1 MHFCRDADGS
11 RLIVRPQ
18 EDAIASW
25 RALHAPLKPWSAQN
39 CTIKRLNSL
48 LSRPGYEIRRGAAG
62 IMLQSLD
69 ISTLRVCSIL
79 ASTAFGLVFIGL
91 WSHKRLSAH
100 LLYWA
105 ASSFLYAAIILGFQ
119 AFASRS
125 AIAGTAIFA
134 LMGLTNILLLAGIR
148 SLDGRRAFAW
158 WMAAPP
164 LLAACGDAIP
174 KLLSAASLWTD
185 VGETIGLACAM
196 GFSGVAILLD
206 RGGNPLSRARMMAGV
221 ALLGYLPG
229 YAGVLIGLLGFGPSY
244 DLLAILPMLSDQ
256 LLLGIS
262 NLALLAMPIERAHA
276 LLRDAAQRDHLTGA
290 WNRAGLAA
298 RVAPLCRQGAAIVAI
313 DVDHFKAVN
322 DQHGHGI
329 GDEILV
335 ALVRRTA
342 TLASE
347 LGGAIARI
355 GGDEFIAIL
364 PGASKTDAHAFA
376 ARLKLACSES
386 TSLPDWTVSIGLAWI
401 EPHTTDIGPAL
412 KRADASLYRAKALG
426 RNRIAA

>member
-1 MHFCRDADGS
+1 
-11 RLIVRPQ
+11 
-18 EDAIASW
+18 
-25 RALHAPLKPWSAQN
+25 
-39 CTIKRLNSL
+39 
-48 LSRPGYEIRRGAAG
+48 
-62 IMLQSLD
+62 MLQSLD

-91 WSHKRLSAH
+91 WSHKRSSAH

-158 WMAAPP
+158 WIAAPP

-342 TLASE
+342 MLASE

-376 ARLKLACSES
+376 ARSSSPAARAHRCPTGRSAS
-386 TSLPDWTVSIGLAWI
+386 GWPGSNRTRPTSARRSSVPTHRSIAPRRSAGTGSPPD
-401 EPHTTDIGPAL
+401 
-412 KRADASLYRAKALG
+412 RAAGAIHRGYRA
-426 RNRIAA
+426 IARAGSSVKKSAS